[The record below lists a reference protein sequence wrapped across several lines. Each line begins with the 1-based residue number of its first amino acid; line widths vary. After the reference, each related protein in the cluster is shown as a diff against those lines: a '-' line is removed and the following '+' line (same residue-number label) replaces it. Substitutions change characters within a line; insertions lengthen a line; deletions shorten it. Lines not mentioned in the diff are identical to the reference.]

1 MENQP
6 LLFGLPTN
14 DKPGKEDPNI
24 LAENANKS
32 NGLVESTRIA
42 GHSIFE
48 LGYALFRGD
57 LDARSLKLLILHRMI
72 EGVGSAVAN
81 DGEMHEMSLFEIIQ
95 LIPELPV
102 EIASDAVHRMSQEGL
117 LTCQGKI
124 YQVAPLA
131 SVLIQFVRFVAH
143 MQDESGASAAVISSV
158 FSYQLEM
165 GSKANPYSGSAD
177 FFSAIK
183 AVILEVSRYN
193 SHLENTIRHSVLA
206 DLDNIVKDLS
216 AVNYFCGILDG
227 LVNQVGQ
234 DSIPGSVYWLERARR
249 VIKRLRD
256 LVDALQGTYSMRISR
271 SLSGS
276 GRLVTD
282 EILERWLVHA
292 LMNEKSTIVEWTG
305 KLDSPPYLNVF
316 PCWLI
321 ELISEE
327 GPPVEIIEDN
337 PNKKPLMST
346 VHFSDSEVIE
356 SPDDEQVMKIIREM
370 KAIVLSKPG
379 DSVLLSELIKPDDWM
394 SSAIRLCQLSTA
406 LEIIER
412 ESHERWAVDTVDGTI
427 HFPQGQKVE
436 SVSKAEIG
444 RWTYLTQK
452 KIAPAE

>member
-6 LLFGLPTN
+6 LLFGLSSDNTSEKNNHPLDSDDTN
-14 DKPGKEDPNI
+14 S
-24 LAENANKS
+24 S
-32 NGLVESTRIA
+32 NGLLESTRIA

-57 LDARSLKLLILHRMI
+57 LDARVLKLLILHRMI

-81 DGEMHEMSLFEIIQ
+81 DGEMREITLYEIMHIVPEIPGEII
-95 LIPELPV
+95 
-102 EIASDAVHRMSQEGL
+102 SDAVHRMSQEGL
-117 LTCQGKI
+117 LTCQGKT

-131 SVLIQFVRFVAH
+131 SVLIQFVHFVAR
-143 MQDESGASAAVISSV
+143 MQDETGASAAVISSV

-165 GSKANPYSGSAD
+165 GSRSNPFGGNAD

-193 SHLENTIRHSVLA
+193 IHLENTIRHSVLA

-227 LVNQVGQ
+227 LVNQIAQ

-282 EILERWLVHA
+282 EVLERWLVHA
-292 LMNEKSTIVEWTG
+292 LTNEKSTIVGFAG
-305 KLDSPPYLNVF
+305 KLDKPPYLNMF
-316 PCWLI
+316 PCWLFK
-321 ELISEE
+321 LIAEE
-327 GPPVEIIEDN
+327 GPPVEVTEVN
-337 PNKKPLMST
+337 SEKKSLMST
-346 VHFSDSEVIE
+346 VHFSDSEE
-356 SPDDEQVMKIIREM
+356 LGSPDDEQIMKIIREM
-370 KAIVLSKPG
+370 KAVVLGKVG
-379 DSVLLSELIKPDDWM
+379 DSVMLAELIVPDDWM
-394 SSAIRLCQLSTA
+394 SSAIRLCHLGTT

-412 ESHERWAVDTVDGTI
+412 EEHEKWAVDSGNETV
-427 HFPQGQKVE
+427 HFPQGQMVE
-436 SVSKAEIG
+436 SVSNAEIG